1 MNTNDLK
8 IFEAVV
14 RHGSFA
20 KAAESVFTVQSNVTA
35 RIKNLEEEFGAP
47 LFSRSSRKVELT
59 AAGEKLMKYGQ
70 RIGYLL
76 EEAKREM
83 REAGPFTGQLR
94 IGCIEATMALKAPGI
109 IKQFSESY
117 PGIELEFVSAMR
129 DSLIADVTN
138 HRIDAA
144 FVPGPIH
151 LTDLNQV
158 LVMQE
163 KLEILA
169 PAAMTTPGALL
180 KQKRPT
186 IIVFEQGCVFRS
198 RLEAW
203 LSGKGITAYKL
214 IVLNSIEGIIN
225 FVESGLGISILPA
238 EVLSR
243 YYPKRKL
250 SRFALSKELGVLTT
264 TLVYRKDAPPSAALG
279 AFIELYRTR
288 SKGTKIAALS

>member
-14 RHGSFA
+14 RHGSFT
-20 KAAESVFTVQSNVTA
+20 KAAEAVFTVQSNVTA
-35 RIKNLEEEFGAP
+35 RIKSLEEEFGAP

-59 AAGEKLMKYGQ
+59 AAGEKLIRYGK

-83 REAGPFTGQLR
+83 QESGPFTGQLR
-94 IGCIEATMALKAPGI
+94 IGCIEATMALKAPGM
-109 IKQFSESY
+109 IKTFAESY
-117 PGIELEFVSAMR
+117 PGIELEFISAMR
-129 DSLIADVTN
+129 HSLLADVIN
-138 HRIDAA
+138 HRLDAA

-151 LTDLNQV
+151 LPELEQV

-169 PAAMTTPGALL
+169 PAKMKTPAALL
-180 KQKRPT
+180 KEKRPT
-186 IIVFEQGCVFRS
+186 IIVFEQGCVFRA
-198 RLEAW
+198 RLESY

-225 FVESGLGISILPA
+225 FVESGLGISILPT
-238 EVLSR
+238 EVLTR

-250 SRFALSKELGVLTT
+250 SRFALGRELGLLSTVL
-264 TLVYRKDAPPSAALG
+264 VFRKDAPPSAALG
-279 AFIELYRTR
+279 AFVALHQAM
-288 SKGTKIAALS
+288 GTKIAALT